1 MPKCRF
7 NACLH
12 DREPDCAVK
21 KAVEEK
27 IISRERYE
35 NYLKILSEIKTNYRY

>member
-1 MPKCRF
+1 MKVTLAESAGFCF
-7 NACLH
+7 G
-12 DREPDCAVK
+12 VK
-21 KAVEEK
+21 KAVEEG